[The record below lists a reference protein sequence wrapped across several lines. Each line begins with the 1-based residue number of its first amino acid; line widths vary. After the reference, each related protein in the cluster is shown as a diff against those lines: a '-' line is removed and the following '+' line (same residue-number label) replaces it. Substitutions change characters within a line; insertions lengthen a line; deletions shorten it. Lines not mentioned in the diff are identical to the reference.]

1 MELDGSS
8 CVSVFTQQWG
18 HAPKTIGSAG
28 SWNEAQQAG
37 GFGTL
42 LKNKPLPPKR
52 SQKWDNLTPRY
63 CWILALCPF
72 EDLSDHASSSFIY
85 LDGP

>member
-1 MELDGSS
+1 MEKQRVYAGITIYNEFWNWWNMMELDGSS

-18 HAPKTIGSAG
+18 HAPKTIGSAC

-42 LKNKPLPPKR
+42 LKNKPLPPK
-52 SQKWDNLTPRY
+52 SG
-63 CWILALCPF
+63 I
-72 EDLSDHASSSFIY
+72 I
-85 LDGP
+85 